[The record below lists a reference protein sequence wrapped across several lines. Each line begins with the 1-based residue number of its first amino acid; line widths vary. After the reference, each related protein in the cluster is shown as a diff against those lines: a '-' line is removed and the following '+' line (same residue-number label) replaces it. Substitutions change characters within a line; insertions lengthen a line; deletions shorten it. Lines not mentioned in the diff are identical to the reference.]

1 MVVISRTHFVTI
13 MFEFPLCIPVIKNL
27 EHSTEIVWSESNC
40 IQVRKRMNIDPSSWI
55 SYWTV
60 SLHDFSTWHT
70 CSHHFVV
77 FADLVS
83 HSVLHLESCEMAE
96 DLNFHKKR
104 RVTRSSLTKLSTK
117 VTELEAYRS
126 SPDAFY
132 NARNVASKL
141 KTLDTEFRNH

>member
-1 MVVISRTHFVTI
+1 
-13 MFEFPLCIPVIKNL
+13 
-27 EHSTEIVWSESNC
+27 
-40 IQVRKRMNIDPSSWI
+40 MNIGPSSRI
-55 SYWTV
+55 SYWTI

-83 HSVLHLESCEMAE
+83 HGVLHLESREMAE

-117 VTELEAYRS
+117 VTELEANWS
-126 SPDAFY
+126 SPDTFY
-132 NARNVASKL
+132 NAQNVASKL
-141 KTLDTEFRNH
+141 KTLDTEFRNHQLKIMDLAMSEEDLTEEQQALDDHDDIVS